1 MVRTI
6 SDILTLLPHVSMNN
20 LPLVAFKVQKRKIC
34 GLVLSSI
41 VLLDK
46 NINSYFSFDCVA

>member
-34 GLVLSSI
+34 GLVLSSN

-46 NINSYFSFDCVA
+46 NINRYFTFDCVT